1 MVSES
6 HIKNVEDFKWMS
18 LDGTLAS
25 ALTVKMASESDVY
38 KLHKLHYVHMDIHKA
53 IFEILLQS

>member
-1 MVSES
+1 
-6 HIKNVEDFKWMS
+6 MS
-18 LDGTLAS
+18 LEGTPAS

-53 IFEILLQS
+53 IFEKLLQS